1 MHYPEAVLA
10 LGHLRKPCRVE
21 ELSPAA
27 AGVRTE
33 GNAQDLDGTEVVLEI
48 PGYGRIPAEVVVM
61 TDGSIGLM
69 FLHDGHARDAMRVG
83 WPETTNSGTRRR
95 VPLQTPG
102 PTPPTRVRREGRR

>member
-10 LGHLRKPCRVE
+10 LRHDRKPCRVE

-27 AGVRTE
+27 ACVRTE

-69 FLHDGHARDAMRVG
+69 FLHDGHARDAMRC
-83 WPETTNSGTRRR
+83 WLARND
-95 VPLQTPG
+95 
-102 PTPPTRVRREGRR
+102 